1 MTEAPQAGIAYPV
14 TLGSTFQRD
23 AEAGSF
29 CLLRY
34 DFKPASAGCFQ
45 PGRLEIDPAT
55 SKVRRRPR
63 RPAVLEAFFTSLM
76 HTTFYLVPQGAN
88 VAAGHRGAA

>member
-55 SKVRRRPR
+55 SKVRLCPW
-63 RPAVLEAFFTSLM
+63 RPAVLWKRFSL
-76 HTTFYLVPQGAN
+76 LWC
-88 VAAGHRGAA
+88 